1 MTVLNSWAVLI
12 SQTGSEVI
20 AISEKLG
27 ILPSL
32 IVTNNITK
40 ISPRNMEI
48 FGENNV
54 EIHSIPRKPSI
65 VDYLRTRINL
75 KELITLHGYLRILPA
90 DLFPYLQGGVY
101 NGHPALITKYPE
113 LKGFNKQEDIAGNQ
127 EKYPFCGSVIHEC
140 IPELDAGKVIIS
152 CNIKNTTNTID
163 EAYEL
168 LRNTSL
174 ITWEA
179 FFKSWLSEDKSLF
192 LTK

>member
-1 MTVLNSWAVLI
+1 MKVLDNWGVLI

-54 EIHSIPRKPSI
+54 EIRTLPRKPCI

-90 DLFPYLQGGVY
+90 ELFPYLEGAVY
-101 NGHPALITKYPE
+101 NGHPALITMYPD

-140 IPELDAGKVIIS
+140 IPELDAGKVIVS

>member
-1 MTVLNSWAVLI
+1 MKVLSNWGVLI

-32 IVTNNITK
+32 LVTNRVTK
-40 ISPRNMEI
+40 ISEKNMEI
-48 FGENNV
+48 FGKNNV
-54 EIHSIPRKPSI
+54 EIVVLPNKPTL
-65 VDYLRTRINL
+65 DQYLRSGL
-75 KELITLHGYLRILPA
+75 LEKELITLHGFLRIIPEGF
-90 DLFPYLQGGVY
+90 FPYFKGKIY

-140 IPELDAGKVIIS
+140 IPELDAGKVIVS

>member
-1 MTVLNSWAVLI
+1 MKVLDNWGVLI

-32 IVTNNITK
+32 VVTNNITK

-54 EIHSIPRKPSI
+54 EIYVIPRKPTLLN
-65 VDYLRTRINL
+65 YLRSRINL
-75 KELITLHGYLRILPA
+75 KELITLHGYLRILPEE
-90 DLFPYLQGGVY
+90 LFPYLEGNVY

-127 EKYPFCGSVIHEC
+127 EKYPICGSVIHKV
-140 IPELDAGKVIIS
+140 IPELDSGEVVVVQGTE
-152 CNIKNTTNTID
+152 NTANTID
-163 EAYEL
+163 EAYAL
-168 LRNTSL
+168 LRETSL
-174 ITWEA
+174 KSWGT

-192 LTK
+192 LSK

>member
-1 MTVLNSWAVLI
+1 MKVLEDWGVLI

-20 AISEKLG
+20 AISEELG

-75 KELITLHGYLRILPA
+75 KKLIYKEIYL
-90 DLFPYLQGGVY
+90 
-101 NGHPALITKYPE
+101 N
-113 LKGFNKQEDIAGNQ
+113 
-127 EKYPFCGSVIHEC
+127 
-140 IPELDAGKVIIS
+140 
-152 CNIKNTTNTID
+152 
-163 EAYEL
+163 
-168 LRNTSL
+168 
-174 ITWEA
+174 
-179 FFKSWLSEDKSLF
+179 
-192 LTK
+192 

>member
-1 MTVLNSWAVLI
+1 MKVLDNWGVLI

-40 ISPRNMEI
+40 ITPRNMEI

-54 EIHSIPRKPSI
+54 EIHSIPQKPSI

-90 DLFPYLQGGVY
+90 DLFPYLQGSVY

>member
-1 MTVLNSWAVLI
+1 MKVLDNWGVLI
-12 SQTGSEVI
+12 SQTGSEVV
-20 AISEKLG
+20 AISEMLG

-54 EIHSIPRKPSI
+54 EIRTIPHRPSI

-90 DLFPYLQGGVY
+90 DLFPHLGGSVY
-101 NGHPALITKYPE
+101 NGHPALITMYPE

-140 IPELDAGKVIIS
+140 IPELDAGKVIVS

>member
-1 MTVLNSWAVLI
+1 MKVLDNWGVLI

-20 AISEKLG
+20 AISEILG

-54 EIHSIPRKPSI
+54 EICTLPPRPST
-65 VDYLRTRINL
+65 VSYLRTRINL
-75 KELITLHGYLRILPA
+75 KKLSTLHGYLRILPA
-90 DLFPYLQGGVY
+90 DFIPYLEGEIF
-101 NGHPALITKYPE
+101 NGHPGLITMYPE

-127 EKYPFCGSVIHEC
+127 EKYEWCGSVVHKV
-140 IPELDAGKVIIS
+140 IPELDSGEVVVAHS
-152 CNIKNTTNTID
+152 TKNTANAID
-163 EAYEL
+163 EAYAL
-168 LRNTSL
+168 LRETSL
-174 ITWEA
+174 KSWET
-179 FFKSWLSEDKSLF
+179 FFKGWLVEDKSLF

>member
-1 MTVLNSWAVLI
+1 MKVLDNWGVLI
-12 SQTGSEVI
+12 SQTGSEVV

-32 IVTNNITK
+32 VVTNNITK

-48 FGENNV
+48 FGENNI
-54 EIHSIPRKPSI
+54 EIVTIPRRPNI
-65 VDYLRTRINL
+65 VNYLRSRINL
-75 KELITLHGYLRILPA
+75 KELITLHGYLRILPN
-90 DLFPYLQGGVY
+90 DLFPYLEGKIY

-113 LKGFNKQEDIAGNQ
+113 LKGLNKQEDIAGNQ

-140 IPELDAGKVIIS
+140 IPELDAGEVVVS
-152 CNIKNTTNTID
+152 CSIKNTASTID

-168 LRNTSL
+168 LRKTSL
-174 ITWEA
+174 VTWEA
-179 FFKSWLSEDKSLF
+179 FFRSWLSEDKSLF

>member
-32 IVTNNITK
+32 IVTNRVTK
-40 ISPRNMEI
+40 ISEKNMEI
-48 FGENNV
+48 FGKNNV
-54 EIHSIPRKPSI
+54 EIVVLPNKPTL
-65 VDYLRTRINL
+65 DQYLRSGL
-75 KELITLHGYLRILPA
+75 VEKELITLHGFLRIIPEGF
-90 DLFPYLQGGVY
+90 FPHFKGKIY

-127 EKYPFCGSVIHEC
+127 EKYPICGSVIHEC
-140 IPELDAGKVIIS
+140 IPELDSGEVVVVHGTE
-152 CNIKNTTNTID
+152 NTANTID
-163 EAYEL
+163 EAYAL
-168 LRNTSL
+168 LRETSL
-174 ITWEA
+174 KSWET

>member
-1 MTVLNSWAVLI
+1 MKVLDNWGVLI
-12 SQTGSEVI
+12 SQTGSEVVS
-20 AISEKLG
+20 ISEELG

-54 EIHSIPRKPSI
+54 EIRTIPKKPSI

-75 KELITLHGYLRILPA
+75 KELITLHGYLRILPEA
-90 DLFPYLQGGVY
+90 LFPYLEGDVF
-101 NGHPALITKYPE
+101 NGHPGLITMYPE

-127 EKYPFCGSVIHEC
+127 EKYEWCGSVIHRV
-140 IPELDAGKVIIS
+140 IPELDSGKVVVACSIR
-152 CNIKNTTNTID
+152 NTANTID
-163 EAYEL
+163 EAYRL
-168 LRNTSL
+168 LRGTSL
-174 ITWEA
+174 KSWTI
-179 FFKSWLSEDKSLF
+179 FFKSWMTEDKSLF

>member
-32 IVTNNITK
+32 VVTNRVTK
-40 ISPRNMEI
+40 ISEKNMEI
-48 FGENNV
+48 FGKNNV
-54 EIHSIPRKPSI
+54 EIVVLPNKPTL
-65 VDYLRTRINL
+65 DQYLRSGL
-75 KELITLHGYLRILPA
+75 VEKELITLHGFLRIIPEGF
-90 DLFPYLQGGVY
+90 FPHFKGKIY

-127 EKYPFCGSVIHEC
+127 EKYPICGSVIHEC
-140 IPELDAGKVIIS
+140 IPELDSGEVVVVHGTE
-152 CNIKNTTNTID
+152 NTANTID
-163 EAYEL
+163 EAYAL
-168 LRNTSL
+168 LRETSL
-174 ITWEA
+174 KSWET

>member
-1 MTVLNSWAVLI
+1 MKVLDNWGVLI
-12 SQTGSEVI
+12 SQTGSEIV

-48 FGENNV
+48 FGENNI
-54 EIHSIPRKPSI
+54 EIVTVPRRPNI
-65 VDYLRTRINL
+65 VNYLRSRINL
-75 KELITLHGYLRILPA
+75 KELITLHGYLRILPEE
-90 DLFPYLQGGVY
+90 LFPYLKGKIY
-101 NGHPALITKYPE
+101 NGHPALITVYPE

-127 EKYPFCGSVIHEC
+127 EKYELCGSVIHEC
-140 IPELDAGKVIIS
+140 IPELDAGKVVVECS
-152 CNIKNTTNTID
+152 SKNTANTID
-163 EAYEL
+163 EAYAL
-168 LRNTSL
+168 LRETSL
-174 ITWEA
+174 RSWEV